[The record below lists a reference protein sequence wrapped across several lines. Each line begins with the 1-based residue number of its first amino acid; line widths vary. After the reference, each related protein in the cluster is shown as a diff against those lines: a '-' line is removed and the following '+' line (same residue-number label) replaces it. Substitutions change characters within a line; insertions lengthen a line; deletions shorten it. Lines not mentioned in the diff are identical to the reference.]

1 MLLNDPLVMRQ
12 PPGSAENPL
21 LFVAPVFGKLHNPL
35 VDFKAPP
42 ATLEPPKNVSKVPH
56 SASLGKCQP
65 VGQMPL
71 TLPVK
76 AGFGEV
82 VLLAPFWYCTASAH

>member
-1 MLLNDPLVMRQ
+1 
-12 PPGSAENPL
+12 
-21 LFVAPVFGKLHNPL
+21 VAPVFGEVHKPL
-35 VDFKAPP
+35 VDFNKPP
-42 ATLEPPKNVSKVPH
+42 AIELLVPKTEQFAEASKNVVNVQY

-76 AGFGEV
+76 AGLGDV
-82 VLLAPFWYCTASAH
+82 VLLAPFWY